1 MFAFHVLFR
10 LRSMPCGNGPCTVG
24 RISQGDGQNLRPP
37 AIGFVQHIALRKK
50 NSAIERGGHPE
61 IHDKCTYLVD
71 IIYIYIYIYII
82 YIYIYVHRGVYIRRL
97 CVYIYIY
104 YMCIYIYIYICILDI
119 SYINSS
125 IYINIYVCVRART
138 LWINI
143 NWNVISELR
152 DGLSTLAT

>member
-1 MFAFHVLFR
+1 
-10 LRSMPCGNGPCTVG
+10 MPCGNGPCTVG

-71 IIYIYIYIYII
+71 IIYIYILYN
-82 YIYIYVHRGVYIRRL
+82 IYIYVHRGVYIRRL
-97 CVYIYIY
+97 CVYIY
-104 YMCIYIYIYICILDI
+104 YICVYIYICILDI

-125 IYINIYVCVRART
+125 IYINIYVCVCARAHY
-138 LWINI
+138 
-143 NWNVISELR
+143 
-152 DGLSTLAT
+152 GST

>member
-10 LRSMPCGNGPCTVG
+10 FRSMPCGNGPCTVG

-71 IIYIYIYIYII
+71 IIYIYYI
-82 YIYIYVHRGVYIRRL
+82 IYIYVHRGVYIRRL
-97 CVYIYIY
+97 CVYIYYI
-104 YMCIYIYIYICILDI
+104 CVYIYVY
-119 SYINSS
+119 
-125 IYINIYVCVRART
+125 
-138 LWINI
+138 
-143 NWNVISELR
+143 
-152 DGLSTLAT
+152 

>member
-10 LRSMPCGNGPCTVG
+10 FRSMPCGNGPCTVG

-71 IIYIYIYIYII
+71 IIYIYILYNI
-82 YIYIYVHRGVYIRRL
+82 YIYMCTEVCIYADY
-97 CVYIYIY
+97 VYIYIL
-104 YMCIYIYIYICILDI
+104 YMCIYICILDI

-125 IYINIYVCVRART
+125 IYINIYVCVCARAHY
-138 LWINI
+138 
-143 NWNVISELR
+143 
-152 DGLSTLAT
+152 GST